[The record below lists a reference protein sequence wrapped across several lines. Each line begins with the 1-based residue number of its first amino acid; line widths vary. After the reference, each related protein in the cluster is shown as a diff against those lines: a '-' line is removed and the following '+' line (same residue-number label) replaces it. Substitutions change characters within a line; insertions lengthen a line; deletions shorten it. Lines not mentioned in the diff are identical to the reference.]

1 MKKLI
6 GSYKGED
13 IYIFKIHIDGAY
25 DDSACGGPVANR
37 DIIERIIPEACKI
50 YFGDYVP
57 LHIAAKEKLNLE
69 EELPDDIV
77 YACIGTCC
85 QLCGDHL
92 IMAWLQESDMD
103 PYVEAQKH
111 FKEVDWE
118 GESRECC
125 F

>member
-6 GSYKGED
+6 GNHKGED
-13 IYIFKIHIDGAY
+13 IYIFQIHIDGAY
-25 DDSACGGPVANR
+25 DNSACGGPVSNR
-37 DIIERIIPEACKI
+37 WIIEETIPESYKR

-57 LHIAAKEKLNLE
+57 LHIAGKEKLNLE

-77 YACIGTCC
+77 YVCIGTCC
-85 QLCGDHL
+85 QLCGNHL

-103 PYVEAQKH
+103 PYEEARKH
-111 FKEVDWE
+111 LKEVDWGRE
-118 GESRECC
+118 PRECC